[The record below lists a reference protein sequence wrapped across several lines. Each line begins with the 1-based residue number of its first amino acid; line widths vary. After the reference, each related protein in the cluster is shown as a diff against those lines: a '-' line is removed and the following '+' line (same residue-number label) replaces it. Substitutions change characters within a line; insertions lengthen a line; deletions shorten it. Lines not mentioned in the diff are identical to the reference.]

1 MGFTSDEGLGL
12 NYVHMHSNCKAT
24 PRTPL
29 GLTTPSPYTRVTV
42 PRHKKPRYCRGVD
55 GFNLFKPSGIPLSQL
70 EITELGL
77 DELEAMRLCDL
88 EGKQQEEAAQRM
100 GVSRGTIQRLL
111 QSGRRK
117 LLTSITE
124 GQALSFED
132 ADHVCISPEPGRGR
146 GRHGRR
152 RGRWATPGGPYPD
165 TSEESRLPP
174 TDSQRPERNSE
185 RA

>member
-1 MGFTSDEGLGL
+1 MQGRLHRRLGL
-12 NYVHMHSNCKAT
+12 SV
-24 PRTPL
+24 PR
-29 GLTTPSPYTRVTV
+29 PYTRETV
-42 PRHKKPRYCRGVD
+42 PRRKKLRYCRGVD

-70 EITELGL
+70 EIVELGL

-88 EGKQQEEAAQRM
+88 DDKQQEEAAQAM

-111 QSGRRK
+111 QSGRKK

-132 ADHVCISPEPGRGR
+132 AEHVCISPRPGWGR

-152 RGRWATPGGPYPD
+152 NGCRGAQEAQQPGASDEATAPRA
-165 TSEESRLPP
+165 TER
-174 TDSQRPERNSE
+174 RPERGPE
-185 RA
+185 RD